1 MLESVSYSR
10 KDIIMDIYSILQLIG
25 GIGLFLYGMKYLGA
39 SLEHMAG
46 ANLEKTLQKMTDNR
60 FKGLGL
66 GVLVTGV
73 IQSSAATTIMLI
85 GFVNAG
91 IMAFAQTVPVL
102 LGANIGTTVTGQILR
117 LGDISGSG
125 ASSILN
131 LLKPSAFA
139 PLIIGVSAFI
149 MLLSKNKKV
158 NNIAAILMGFGMVF
172 FGMNTMETALTPL
185 SDSEGFRTLFTT
197 FTNPLVGFGL
207 GILLALILQSSS
219 ASVGIIQAVAAATGN
234 VTFEIAAP
242 MVIGISIGKLLPM
255 ILACIGTKR
264 DAQQVTIT
272 QLFISVIGGSFA
284 MAFLFLI
291 CKPLGIFNWNS
302 ALNRGNVADINTF
315 YNIIVSIC
323 FLPFTPLI
331 AGIVKKIR
339 PDNAPSK
346 LDEELQMLNDMLLN
360 TPSVALEQCRNVIND
375 MGSTAVENFG
385 LCIQMLDHYEDKTID
400 DINDNEMFLDKSETY
415 LSDYMVKV
423 TGCNL
428 RPEESKLATEIMHSI
443 MDFERI
449 GDHCV
454 KLSDVAAYNSS
465 NDIVFTDMAKRELVL
480 IADAVNETLNLTV
493 DSFTDD
499 DSSLALRV
507 EPLEELI
514 ESMCESVKANHVK
527 RLQSGLCSVQSGIS
541 LVECLTSFERI
552 AAYCSNIALHVIEKH
567 TSGSGFDIHGYAK
580 EMHTSSE
587 VYKNYYFEYSKKYM
601 VPLENLSEE

>member
-25 GIGLFLYGMKYLGA
+25 GVGLFLYGMKYLGA

-46 ANLEKTLQKMTDNR
+46 ARLEKTLEKLTDNR

-66 GVLVTGV
+66 GVLVTGI
-73 IQSSAATTIMLI
+73 IQSSAATTIMLV

-91 IMAFAQTVPVL
+91 IMGLVQTVPVL

-125 ASSILN
+125 ASLLN
-131 LLKPSAFA
+131 LLKPSSFA
-139 PLIIGVSAFI
+139 PLIIGIAAFI
-149 MLLSKNKKV
+149 MLISKNKKA
-158 NNIAAILMGFGMVF
+158 NNIAAILMGFGVLF
-172 FGMNTMETALTPL
+172 FGMNTMETALAPL
-185 SDSEGFRTLFTT
+185 SGSDSFRNLFTN
-197 FTNPLVGFGL
+197 FSNPIVGFGL
-207 GILLALILQSSS
+207 GILLAAILQSSS
-219 ASVGIIQAVAAATGN
+219 AAVGIVQAVAAATGS
-234 VTFEIAAP
+234 VTFAVAIP
-242 MVIGISIGKLLPM
+242 MVIGISIGKLFPI
-255 ILACIGTKR
+255 ILASIGTKR
-264 DAQQVTIT
+264 EAQQVTVA
-272 QLFISVIGGSFA
+272 QLFISAVGGIVS
-284 MAFLFLI
+284 MLLIFLI
-291 CKPLGIFNWNS
+291 LKPLGVFDWDKV
-302 ALNRGNVADINTF
+302 LNRGNVADINTV
-315 YNIIVSIC
+315 YNIVISLC
-323 FLPFTPLI
+323 FLPWTGFI
-331 AGIVKKIR
+331 ASASKKLR
-339 PDNAPSK
+339 PDTAPSK
-346 LDEELQMLNDMLLN
+346 LDEELQMLSDMLLN
-360 TPSVALEQCRNVIND
+360 TPSVALEQCRKVIND

-587 VYKNYYFEYSKKYM
+587 IYKDYYFEYSKKYM